1 MAISYGR
8 APCPFPTRGWSLYS
22 YNLTRF
28 TPRSVMRAARA
39 TRFADQLPV
48 MAELRDAEAL
58 ARRPGIDV
66 AQD

>member
-1 MAISYGR
+1 M
-8 APCPFPTRGWSLYS
+8 
-22 YNLTRF
+22 TRF